1 MKQKLGSVGEP
12 GVLTPSVP
20 WDIGTRSQRQRIFA
34 AMAKSCAEKTF
45 ATTTIGDIVGRA
57 GISRGTFYKH
67 FDNKR
72 ECFDAAAEDF
82 LVELKAIAASAHPSE
97 GSPPDAIRAV
107 LAAVLE
113 GLTAKPTFA
122 NLLLV
127 EAPNVDPEIVRGYRN
142 VVLGALEARWES
154 GARAEVAG
162 ADPEIAFGRA
172 KVLIA
177 GQLAAGRVEQL
188 PSLLPELV
196 YIALL
201 PYVGQDAA
209 LEQARL
215 ER

>member
-1 MKQKLGSVGEP
+1 MTASTSREREMRQKVGSVDEA

-20 WDIGTRSQRQRIFA
+20 RDIGVRSQRQRILA

-45 ATTTIGDIVGRA
+45 STTTIGDIVGRA
-57 GISRGTFYKH
+57 SISRGTFYKH

-72 ECFDAAAEDF
+72 ACFDAAAEDF
-82 LVELKAIAASAHPSE
+82 LAELKAIAASAHPSD
-97 GSPPDAIRAV
+97 GS
-107 LAAVLE
+107 AVLE
-113 GLTAKPTFA
+113 GLAARPALA

-127 EAPNVDPEIVRGYRN
+127 EAPNVDPEIVRGYRD
-142 VVLGALEARWES
+142 VVLATLEARWEP
-154 GARAEVAG
+154 GTRAEIAG
-162 ADPEIAFGRA
+162 ANPEIAFGRA

-177 GQLAAGRVEQL
+177 DQLAAGRAKQL

-201 PYVGQDAA
+201 PYVGQEAA

-215 ER
+215 GR